1 MQTEADESLGQR
13 QSWVALD
20 HFAPHLM
27 RVYIGEDVLRPKPI
41 AQAVRRAL
49 GLRPL
54 RTIQVFY
61 YGQPDAR
68 LRALFGYPDNER
80 AKQ

>member
-1 MQTEADESLGQR
+1 MQTEADESIGQR
-13 QSWVALD
+13 RSWVALD
-20 HFAPHLM
+20 HFAPHLS

-41 AQAVRRAL
+41 AQAVRWAL

-61 YGQPDAR
+61 YGQPDAH
-68 LRALFGYPDNER
+68 LRSLFGYSEKPS
-80 AKQ
+80 Q